1 MSHLHHQARPATYRP
16 GHSCGAILTT
26 LPLAENLN
34 VMHAFLAPAHRGPI
48 LTWGKAFPTARSA
61 FGCHHHLLNPHVR
74 STPRH
79 QRRPRTIS
87 ATPEM
92 DANRGNARSPFA
104 KTMRPSASATGNT
117 PPASD
122 VRQGDSN
129 HEEHPNDSNNKT
141 AYASAVT
148 AIAVSN
154 GSTTPLAAMA
164 AISTGSGNGFASSQM
179 QVPAEV
185 LVAASSMGSSPMGQF
200 GAWFRRLVTEQYLP
214 LMLLTALLAAV
225 LKPSWGLAASRT
237 SLQSGV
243 TFAIFIIQGVM
254 LRRGEAEKA
263 LHAKG
268 AITWGLAS
276 ILLLTPLVA
285 PLAGAL
291 PLQPSGLAL
300 GLLVFACMPT
310 TLSSGVALTQVLGGN
325 TALALLLTISTNMT
339 SVFTLP
345 FVLPWA
351 LQASASLGGFSCSG
365 GDGGVAVQLD
375 PMPLLVQL
383 VQCILV
389 PTLIGAGV
397 RGVLPG
403 IRTWVD
409 SNRRTLSVISGALL
423 SLVPWMQVS
432 KALAQGVVVA
442 PGALAAA
449 VGCSL
454 GLHVVYLALNA
465 AAAQVFRL
473 GGSDPRVAAPT
484 RRALVVVASQKTLP
498 VAMAVLGRL
507 GPVVGAEAAGCA
519 AVTAVFSHLA
529 QTCADFWLVSRWLEY
544 IRRREAKHAMATT
557 AATTTAAAAVAATS
571 PPAPSAPPEPTAQ
584 SAAAIGISPPQPGA
598 G

>member
-1 MSHLHHQARPATYRP
+1 MNPTNKF
-16 GHSCGAILTT
+16 
-26 LPLAENLN
+26 AEQP
-34 VMHAFLAPAHRGPI
+34 APASQLKP
-48 LTWGKAFPTARSA
+48 PSPARSTA
-61 FGCHHHLLNPHVR
+61 SLFPI
-74 STPRH
+74 SSS
-79 QRRPRTIS
+79 RT
-87 ATPEM
+87 
-92 DANRGNARSPFA
+92 
-104 KTMRPSASATGNT
+104 
-117 PPASD
+117 
-122 VRQGDSN
+122 Q
-129 HEEHPNDSNNKT
+129 
-141 AYASAVT
+141 
-148 AIAVSN
+148 
-154 GSTTPLAAMA
+154 
-164 AISTGSGNGFASSQM
+164 
-179 QVPAEV
+179 
-185 LVAASSMGSSPMGQF
+185 
-200 GAWFRRLVTEQYLP
+200 
-214 LMLLTALLAAV
+214 
-225 LKPSWGLAASRT
+225 PSWGLAASRT

-243 TFAIFIIQGVM
+243 TFTIFIIQGVM

-268 AITWGLAS
+268 AIAWGLAS
-276 ILLLTPLVA
+276 ILFLTPLVA
-285 PLAGAL
+285 PLMGAL

-325 TALALLLTISTNMT
+325 TALALLLTITTNMT

-351 LQASASLGGFSCSG
+351 LQASAALGGFACG
-365 GDGGVAVQLD
+365 GGNDGVAVRLD

-389 PTLIGAGV
+389 PSLVGAGV

-403 IRTWVD
+403 IRVWVD
-409 SNRRTLSVISGALL
+409 SNRRTLSVLSGALL

-465 AAAQVFRL
+465 AAAEVFRL
-473 GGSDPRVAAPT
+473 GGADLRIAAPT

-507 GPVVGAEAAGCA
+507 GPVVGVEAAGCA

-544 IRRREAKHAMATT
+544 IRQREAKHA
-557 AATTTAAAAVAATS
+557 AAEAAAATS
-571 PPAPSAPPEPTAQ
+571 PPAASTCPGPLAQ
-584 SAAAIGISPPQPGA
+584 SAPGIARAVMSQSQPEA
-598 G
+598 